1 MVAVNV
7 FVAVPDSI
15 DTDDPSVKED
25 AAPAVATS
33 RPTNGVDPAT
43 AAHRGNMEVTMDG
56 SGIEMGLERRSGA
69 CMPMLNLHE
78 AKTHADTHFAI
89 SMTMS
94 DQAYT

>member
-1 MVAVNV
+1 MNVVA
-7 FVAVPDSI
+7 AVPDSI
-15 DTDDPSVKED
+15 DTDDPSVKEE

-43 AAHRGNMEVTMDG
+43 AAHRGNMDVTIDG

-69 CMPMLNLHE
+69 CMPMLNLH
-78 AKTHADTHFAI
+78 AGRTHAAAHFPT